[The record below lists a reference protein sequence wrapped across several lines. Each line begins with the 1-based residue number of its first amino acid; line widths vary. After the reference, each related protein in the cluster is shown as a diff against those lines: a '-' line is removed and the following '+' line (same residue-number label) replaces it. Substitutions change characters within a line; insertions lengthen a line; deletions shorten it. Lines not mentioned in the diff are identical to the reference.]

1 MATYVFT
8 GRVMPERANVNVSAF
23 QVQLLAT
30 DAGVSG
36 NAIVSIDVS
45 QVSVMLNTETVNVDL
60 HTLKNY
66 MEYIVRNLVDALGYL
81 SGCGYDVEI
90 TSVTEPDGK
99 QTVFGVGILEL
110 GETKRERPLEF
121 PKLIEVINK
130 SQHLRRALGDLRE
143 AIRSSSDTGFFCY
156 RAIECIRQ
164 SFKREEDGKDDS
176 PSWERLRDALC
187 IDRSWINYLIK
198 FAKPQRHGETPYM
211 SGKDRD
217 SAMQHAWKVVDR
229 FCVYVQRGFQKLPE
243 NEFGM
248 LK

>member
-1 MATYVFT
+1 MTAYIFT
-8 GRVMPERANVNVSAF
+8 GRVMPERANVNVSAVPIQF
-23 QVQLLAT
+23 QAT

-36 NAIVSIDVS
+36 NGVISVVVS
-45 QVSVMLNTETVNVDL
+45 QVSVTLNTETVNVDL
-60 HTLKNY
+60 GTLKNY
-66 MEYIVRNLVDALGYL
+66 VEYIVRTLVDAFGYF
-81 SGCGYDVEI
+81 SGRGYDVEI
-90 TSVTEPDGK
+90 TSVIEPNGK
-99 QTVFGVGILEL
+99 QTVFGVGIHELE
-110 GETKRERPLEF
+110 EAQRERPLGFHEI
-121 PKLIEVINK
+121 IEVMNK
-130 SQHLRRALGDLRE
+130 SVHLSRALGDLRE
-143 AIRSSSDTGFFCY
+143 SIRTPWDTGFFCY